1 MKLEFD
7 ILNQDEKAQARLM
20 LNAGK
25 YYSTLDDIYQL
36 CRGYL
41 KHNDTTNIEIANTLI
56 EEIKSMAYVLDD
68 EL

>member
-1 MKLEFD
+1 MRIEFD
-7 ILNQDEKAQARLM
+7 VLNQDEKEQARLM

-41 KHNDTTNIEIANTLI
+41 KYNDTNNIEIANTLI
-56 EEIKSMAYVLDD
+56 EEIKSMAYVLED

>member
-1 MKLEFD
+1 MRLEFD
-7 ILNQDEKAQARLM
+7 VLNQDEKEQARLM

-41 KHNDTTNIEIANTLI
+41 KYNDTTNVEIANTLI
-56 EEIKSMAYVLDD
+56 EEIKSLAYVLED
-68 EL
+68 E